1 MHNYGIITQLKNK
14 IERFGRHFVF
24 CFNCE
29 SNLDTSSITEVPY
42 KRVKKYIFSEKLM
55 FLFKNIKT

>member
-1 MHNYGIITQLKNK
+1 MHNYEIITQLKNK

-29 SNLDTSSITEVPY
+29 SNLDTSSITEVP
-42 KRVKKYIFSEKLM
+42 KESKKNIFSV
-55 FLFKNIKT
+55 